1 MERLFRGL
9 SIAKPTPMILRLTL
23 ALLAT
28 TCPVMATAQTQP
40 STTPAADP
48 SILLKPWAGSN
59 GGVPPWDRVTPAM
72 FPPAFDAAMAEYR
85 GQIHG
90 IRDNRSM
97 PTFETVIVPLQLAGD
112 TMDRVSSMWGVY
124 TSNLATKEVQAIDR
138 ALSPK
143 LAAFYDE
150 ISLDP
155 RLFAKIKTVYDT
167 RKAQKLNAQQLR
179 LVERT
184 YRSYVRRGALLTDA
198 QRAQVSTLN
207 QQLASAYT
215 EFGRKLLADEE
226 TWIVIDSEAQLNGV
240 PASVKAAM
248 AAAAI
253 ERKTPGKWVIVNTRS
268 SVQPVLTYATARAL
282 RERVF
287 KAFVGRGDNGDA
299 NDTKS
304 TIAQILKLRQ
314 ERATLLGFK
323 NHAYFRMDD
332 TMAETPANA
341 MNLMMRVWPAA
352 VARVKQEVAD
362 MQDVADR
369 EGTKIAIQPWDYRYY
384 AEKVRKAKYD
394 LDETEIKPYL
404 ELGNL
409 LNGAFYAA
417 GRLYDLGFKENTGAI
432 PVFNPDVRTFE
443 VTNMKT
449 GKHVGYF
456 YFDPYARAGKRSG
469 AWATTYRRQHT
480 LEGDRNVL
488 ASNNNNFVKG
498 AAGQPTLVSL
508 DDASTTFHE
517 FGHAIHS
524 LLQDVTYPGLAG
536 TPRDFVEY
544 PSQVNE
550 NWLLTRDVLD
560 RYAKNAAGQAMP
572 QALVDKIEQSAT
584 FNQGFETVEYLSSA
598 LLDMKL
604 HDRETPVTDIAAFE
618 KETLAA
624 LGMPTQMVMRHRL
637 PQFGHLFSSDA
648 YSAGYYSYLWS
659 ETMDADT
666 WAAFEEA
673 GVWDKATADRFRTI
687 LLSTGNETDRKEAYR
702 AFRGRDPDVNAL
714 FKRRGFPVK

>member
-1 MERLFRGL
+1 MTF
-9 SIAKPTPMILRLTL
+9 RLTL

-28 TCPVMATAQTQP
+28 TCPVMATAQTPP
-40 STTPAADP
+40 SATSAVDP
-48 SILLKPWAGSN
+48 SILLKPWTGPN
-59 GGVPPWDRVTPAM
+59 GGVPPWDKVTPAM

-112 TMDRVSSMWGVY
+112 TMDRVNAVWGVY
-124 TSNLATKEVQAIDR
+124 TSNLATREVQAIDR

-167 RKAQKLNAQQLR
+167 RAAQKLNAQQLR
-179 LVERT
+179 LVERM

-226 TWIVIDSEAQLNGV
+226 TWIVIDSEAQLAGV
-240 PASVKAAM
+240 PTSVKAAM
-248 AAAAI
+248 AAAAT
-253 ERKTPGKWVIVNTRS
+253 ERKLPGKWAIVNTRS
-268 SVQPVLTYATARAL
+268 SVQPVLTYATDRAL

-299 NDTKS
+299 NDTKA

-314 ERATLLGFK
+314 DRAKLLGFK

-362 MQDVADR
+362 MQGVADR
-369 EGTKIAIQPWDYRYY
+369 EGAKIAIQPWDYRYY

-443 VTNMKT
+443 VTNTKT

-469 AWATTYRRQHT
+469 AWATAYRRQQK
-480 LEGDRNVL
+480 LGGDRNVL

-508 DDASTTFHE
+508 DDATTAFHE

-560 RYAKNAAGQAMP
+560 RYAKNAAGEAMP
-572 QALVDKIEQSAT
+572 QALVDKIEKSST

-598 LLDMKL
+598 LLDMRL

-618 KETLAA
+618 KATLAE
-624 LGMPTQMVMRHRL
+624 LGMPPQMVMRHRL

-714 FKRRGFPVK
+714 FKRRGFPTQ

>member
-1 MERLFRGL
+1 M
-9 SIAKPTPMILRLTL
+9 MIRLTL

-28 TCPVMATAQTQP
+28 TCPVMATAQTVP
-40 STTPAADP
+40 NAPAPVDAN
-48 SILLKPWAGSN
+48 ILLKPWAGPN
-59 GGVPPWDRVTPAM
+59 GGVPPWDAVTPAM
-72 FPPAFDAAMAEYR
+72 FPPAFDVAMAEYR
-85 GQIHG
+85 RQIHAV
-90 IRDNRSM
+90 RDNRAVS
-97 PTFETVIVPLQLAGD
+97 TFQTVIVPLQLAGD

-124 TSNLATKEVQAIDR
+124 SSNLATAEVQALDR
-138 ALSPK
+138 SLSPK

-155 RLFAKIKTVYDT
+155 LLFAKIKTVYDT
-167 RKAQKLNAQQLR
+167 RAAQRLDAQQLR

-184 YRSYVRRGALLTDA
+184 YRGYVRRGALLTDA
-198 QRAQVSTLN
+198 QRGQVSQLN

-226 TWIVIDSEAQLNGV
+226 TWIVIDTEAQLAGV

-248 AAAAI
+248 AAAAA
-253 ERKTPGKWVIVNTRS
+253 ERKLPGKWVVVNTRS
-268 SVQPVLTYATARAL
+268 SVQPVLTYATDRAV

-287 KAFVGRGDNGDA
+287 KAFVNRGDNNDA
-299 NDTKS
+299 NDTKA

-314 ERATLLGFK
+314 DRAKLLGFR
-323 NHAYFRMDD
+323 NHAYLRMDD

-362 MQDVADR
+362 MQAVATA
-369 EGTKIAIQPWDYRYY
+369 EKANITIQPWDYRFY

-417 GRLYDLGFKENTGAI
+417 GRLYDLGFKENTGTI
-432 PVFNPDVRTFE
+432 PVFNPDVRTFD
-443 VTNMKT
+443 VTNTRT

-469 AWATTYRRQHT
+469 AWATRYRGQQK
-480 LEGDRNVL
+480 LGGDRTVL

-508 DDASTTFHE
+508 DDATTTFHE

-524 LLQDVTYPGLAG
+524 LLQDVTYPGLSG

-560 RYAKNAAGQAMP
+560 RYARNAAGQAMP
-572 QALVDKIEQSAT
+572 QALVEKIEKSST

-598 LLDMKL
+598 IVDMKL
-604 HDRETPVTDIAAFE
+604 HDRDTPVTDIAAFE
-618 KETLAA
+618 QATLAE
-624 LGMPTQMVMRHRL
+624 LGMPKEMVMRHRL

-666 WAAFEEA
+666 WAAFEEK
-673 GVWDKATADRFRTI
+673 GVWDRTTADRFRTI
-687 LLSTGNETDRKEAYR
+687 LLSTGNETDRKAAYR
-702 AFRGRDPDVNAL
+702 TFRGRDPDVNAL
-714 FKRRGFPVK
+714 FRRRGFPTQ